1 MNISIKKLAQ
11 MYCDYQRIHTSRATY
26 LNTRSYCSYLTNS
39 SYANTLLSNFDE
51 HSAQQFVLS
60 LRKQRNGKNLMLS
73 SLNTI
78 ITGIKSLFNYAIRQK
93 LIPINPFANIPLY
106 HTSFKRGFLCETELQ
121 MIASYRSKSSKRNH
135 VLNAFLFA
143 CFTGL
148 RISDIRTLKWSD
160 IQEFDNIICIYKIMH
175 KTQDPVSIPL
185 SKNALLYLPAPSS
198 TSNLVF
204 HNLPPHATVER
215 AIKEAMQATNI
226 GSNRNITF
234 HSSRHTFATLLLS
247 KGADIFTISKLLGH
261 RNIKTTQ
268 IYVELLNETKHKAIS
283 LLDMITL

>member
-148 RISDIRTLKWSD
+148 RISDIRTLQWND
-160 IQEFDNIICIYKIMH
+160 IQEFGNITCIYKVMH
-175 KTQDPVSIPL
+175 KTQEPISIPL
-185 SKNALLYLPAPSS
+185 SSNALRYLPTPST
-198 TSNLVF
+198 TSYLVF
-204 HNLPPHATVER
+204 HHLPPHATVER
-215 AIKEAMQATNI
+215 AIKEAIRTLHI

-247 KGADIFTISKLLGH
+247 KGADIYTISKLLGH
-261 RNIKTTQ
+261 KNIKTTQ
-268 IYVELLNETKHKAIS
+268 IYVEILNETKHRAVS
-283 LLDMITL
+283 LLDQITL